1 MKEVLKLFE
10 SINPNLTT
18 LDKENGFFITKIDES
33 LGSGTI
39 KSIEIS
45 KGIFLA
51 FSDVKFGEEAHYNHK
66 YINSSVE
73 INYCLEG
80 IVEGKLK
87 NGRRFSFRSDEY
99 GCLAS
104 ESVEYISMCNRR
116 FCGVN
121 ILLVID
127 EAAKSISDYTKVD
140 YNTIKEFL
148 SKLAES
154 KSLEVKM
161 TTVRVRNIFK
171 ELYVLPEK
179 FYKEHLQLKVM
190 ELLLCL
196 ISFDEYSD
204 EANLYLPISF
214 EEKIIT
220 VHKFLLENIN
230 NRYTIPQLAN
240 MVGTNSTDLMKGFK
254 AIYGCTIHVFV
265 TKERMNAAK
274 KLLETTEL
282 KVSEIA
288 KEVGYINTG
297 KFIEVFKKRYKMTP
311 NEIRKMCT

>member
-1 MKEVLKLFE
+1 MKELLKLFE
-10 SINPNLTT
+10 AVNPNMTV
-18 LDKENGFFITKIDES
+18 LDDEKGFFITKIDES

-66 YINSSVE
+66 SIKSSIE

-87 NGRRFSFRSDEY
+87 NGRRFGFRSDEY
-99 GCLAS
+99 GCFAS
-104 ESVEYISMCNRR
+104 DSVEYISMCNRR
-116 FCGVN
+116 FCGIN

-127 EAAKSISDYTKVD
+127 EATQSISDYTKVEYD
-140 YNTIKEFL
+140 TIKRFL
-148 SKLAES
+148 SQLGKS
-154 KSLEVKM
+154 KSVNVKITSM
-161 TTVRVRNIFK
+161 RIRNIFK
-171 ELYVLPEK
+171 ELYVLPDK
-179 FYKEHLQLKVM
+179 FYKEQLQLKVM

-196 ISFDEYSD
+196 MSFDEYSD

-230 NRYTIPQLAN
+230 DRYTIPQLAN

-254 AIYGCTIHVFV
+254 AIYGCTIHVFL
-265 TKERMNAAK
+265 TKERMNTAK

-297 KFIEVFKKRYKMTP
+297 KFIEVFKKRYKITP
-311 NEIRKMCT
+311 NEIRKMYN